1 MKIIIKNKKD
11 EYIIETDSNLIT
23 VKEFKILFKNKY
35 GLNLDDL
42 KLIYNGKFLQNSK
55 TLEYYKIKDKSKLTT
70 SGKFKTPINKAS
82 SQQIFSEKNDSS
94 FLFKS
99 SNSLKYISELKSE
112 INISETN
119 NNNEEI
125 NNSFSGN
132 NLKNSKSADINENK
146 SNLPN
151 ELKNIAIYM
160 KIMTLKEEN
169 KMNEILNN
177 LKENNPALLNQ
188 IIENKDEFMKY
199 LSKPITSDNLE
210 NFKNNIS
217 SLRELLSKS
226 SEDKKEKI
234 KICLTQKDTEDINK
248 LKKKGYQFDDI
259 IYAYL
264 INDTEY
270 DKTEKYLLSQKNN
283 KNQESDKKD
292 KNS

>member
-42 KLIYNGKFLQNSK
+42 KLIYNGKFLQNNK
-55 TLEYYKIKDKSKLTT
+55 TLEFYNIKDKSKLIT
-70 SGKFKTPINKAS
+70 SGKFRTSINKS
-82 SQQIFSEKNDSS
+82 NSQLILSEEKNDSS
-94 FLFKS
+94 FLFQS
-99 SNSLKYISELKSE
+99 SNSLNPISE
-112 INISETN
+112 ITISETNN

-234 KICLTQKDTEDINK
+234 KICLTQKETEDINK

-270 DKTEKYLLSQKNN
+270 DKTEKYLINQKNN
-283 KNQESDKKD
+283 KKEE
-292 KNS
+292 

>member
-42 KLIYNGKFLQNSK
+42 KLIYNGKFLQNNK
-55 TLEYYKIKDKSKLTT
+55 TLECYNIKDKSKLIT
-70 SGKFKTPINKAS
+70 SGKFKTSINKS
-82 SQQIFSEKNDSS
+82 NSQLILSEEKNDSS
-94 FLFKS
+94 FLFQS
-99 SNSLKYISELKSE
+99 SNSLHP
-112 INISETN
+112 ISETNN

-132 NLKNSKSADINENK
+132 NLKNSKSGDINENK

-270 DKTEKYLLSQKNN
+270 DKTEKYLINQKNN
-283 KNQESDKKD
+283 KNEE
-292 KNS
+292 

>member
-1 MKIIIKNKKD
+1 MEIIIKNKKD
-11 EYIIETDSNLIT
+11 EYTIETDSNLIT
-23 VKEFKILFKNKY
+23 VNEFKTLFKNKY

-199 LSKPITSDNLE
+199 LSNPITSDNLE

-226 SEDKKEKI
+226 SEDKF
-234 KICLTQKDTEDINK
+234 N
-248 LKKKGYQFDDI
+248 
-259 IYAYL
+259 
-264 INDTEY
+264 
-270 DKTEKYLLSQKNN
+270 
-283 KNQESDKKD
+283 
-292 KNS
+292 

>member
-42 KLIYNGKFLQNSK
+42 KLIYNGKFLQNNK
-55 TLEYYKIKDKSKLTT
+55 TLECYNIKDKSKLIT
-70 SGKFKTPINKAS
+70 SGKFKTSINKS
-82 SQQIFSEKNDSS
+82 NSQLILSEEKNDSS
-94 FLFKS
+94 FLFQS
-99 SNSLKYISELKSE
+99 SNSLHP
-112 INISETN
+112 ISETNN

-217 SLRELLSKS
+217 SLRELLNKS

-270 DKTEKYLLSQKNN
+270 DKTEKYLINQKNN
-283 KNQESDKKD
+283 KKEE
-292 KNS
+292 

>member
-42 KLIYNGKFLQNSK
+42 KLIYNGKFLQNNK
-55 TLEYYKIKDKSKLTT
+55 TLECYNIKDKSKLIT
-70 SGKFKTPINKAS
+70 SGKFKTSINKS
-82 SQQIFSEKNDSS
+82 NSQLILSEEKNDSS
-94 FLFKS
+94 FLFQS
-99 SNSLKYISELKSE
+99 SNSLHP
-112 INISETN
+112 ISETNN

-270 DKTEKYLLSQKNN
+270 DKTEKYLINQKNN
-283 KNQESDKKD
+283 KNEE
-292 KNS
+292 

>member
-42 KLIYNGKFLQNSK
+42 KLIYNGKFLQNNK
-55 TLEYYKIKDKSKLTT
+55 TLECYNIKDKSKLIT
-70 SGKFKTPINKAS
+70 SGKFKTSINKS
-82 SQQIFSEKNDSS
+82 NSQLILSEEKNDSS
-94 FLFKS
+94 FLFQS
-99 SNSLKYISELKSE
+99 SNSLNPISE
-112 INISETN
+112 ITISETNN

-132 NLKNSKSADINENK
+132 NLKNSKNADINENK

-270 DKTEKYLLSQKNN
+270 DKTEKYLINQKNN
-283 KNQESDKKD
+283 KKEE
-292 KNS
+292 

>member
-42 KLIYNGKFLQNSK
+42 KLIYNGKFLQNNK
-55 TLEYYKIKDKSKLTT
+55 TLECYNIKDKSKLIT
-70 SGKFKTPINKAS
+70 SGKFKTSINKS
-82 SQQIFSEKNDSS
+82 NSQLILSEEKNDSS
-94 FLFKS
+94 FLFQS
-99 SNSLKYISELKSE
+99 SNSLYPISE
-112 INISETN
+112 ITISETNN

-132 NLKNSKSADINENK
+132 NLKNSKNADINENK

-270 DKTEKYLLSQKNN
+270 DKTEKYLINQKNN
-283 KNQESDKKD
+283 KNEE
-292 KNS
+292 

>member
-42 KLIYNGKFLQNSK
+42 KLIYNGKFLQNNK
-55 TLEYYKIKDKSKLTT
+55 TLECYNIKDKSKLIT
-70 SGKFKTPINKAS
+70 SGKFKTSINKS
-82 SQQIFSEKNDSS
+82 NSQLILSEEKNDSS
-94 FLFKS
+94 FLFQS
-99 SNSLKYISELKSE
+99 SNSLNPISE
-112 INISETN
+112 ITISETNN

-132 NLKNSKSADINENK
+132 NLKNSKNADINENK

-270 DKTEKYLLSQKNN
+270 DKTEKYLINQKNN
-283 KNQESDKKD
+283 KNEE
-292 KNS
+292 

>member
-199 LSKPITSDNLE
+199 LSNPITSDNLE

-270 DKTEKYLLSQKNN
+270 DKTEKYLINQKNN
-283 KNQESDKKD
+283 KNEE
-292 KNS
+292 

>member
-42 KLIYNGKFLQNSK
+42 KLIYNGKFLQNNK
-55 TLEYYKIKDKSKLTT
+55 TLECYNIKDKSKLIT
-70 SGKFKTPINKAS
+70 SGKFKTSINKS
-82 SQQIFSEKNDSS
+82 NSQLILSEEKNDSS
-94 FLFKS
+94 FLFQS
-99 SNSLKYISELKSE
+99 SNSL
-112 INISETN
+112 NPISETNN

-132 NLKNSKSADINENK
+132 NLKNSKNADINENK

-270 DKTEKYLLSQKNN
+270 DKTEKYLINQKNN
-283 KNQESDKKD
+283 KNEE
-292 KNS
+292 

>member
-1 MKIIIKNKKD
+1 MLFCRNFPLYINFRSSRFNPYLFLKSILNSLTVIRFESVSII
-11 EYIIETDSNLIT
+11 Y
-23 VKEFKILFKNKY
+23 
-35 GLNLDDL
+35 
-42 KLIYNGKFLQNSK
+42 
-55 TLEYYKIKDKSKLTT
+55 
-70 SGKFKTPINKAS
+70 
-82 SQQIFSEKNDSS
+82 SS
-94 FLFKS
+94 FLFQS
-99 SNSLKYISELKSE
+99 SNSLHP
-112 INISETN
+112 ISETNN

-132 NLKNSKSADINENK
+132 NLKNSKIADINENK

-270 DKTEKYLLSQKNN
+270 DKTEKYLINQKNN
-283 KNQESDKKD
+283 KNEE
-292 KNS
+292 

>member
-42 KLIYNGKFLQNSK
+42 KLIYNGKFLQNNK
-55 TLEYYKIKDKSKLTT
+55 TLECYNIKDKSKLIT
-70 SGKFKTPINKAS
+70 SGKFKTSINKS
-82 SQQIFSEKNDSS
+82 NSQLILSEEKNDSS
-94 FLFKS
+94 FLFQS
-99 SNSLKYISELKSE
+99 SNSLHP
-112 INISETN
+112 ISETNN

-132 NLKNSKSADINENK
+132 NLKNSKIADINENK

-270 DKTEKYLLSQKNN
+270 DKTEKYLINQKNN
-283 KNQESDKKD
+283 KNEE
-292 KNS
+292 